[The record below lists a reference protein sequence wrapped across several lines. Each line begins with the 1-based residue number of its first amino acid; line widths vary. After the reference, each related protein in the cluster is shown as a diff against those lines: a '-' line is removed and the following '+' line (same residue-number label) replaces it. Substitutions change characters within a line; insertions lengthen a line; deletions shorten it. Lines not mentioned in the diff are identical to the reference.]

1 MTVFV
6 IPVGDLR
13 SLTLNFQT
21 AAAKPALEKSVYD
34 LDPEVED
41 NLATGK
47 QKKLRKVKKTTLPQV
62 KKNLLQVNKKNCH
75 R

>member
-47 QKKLRKVKKTTLPQV
+47 QKKLPKVNKKKLPKV
-62 KKNLLQVNKKNCH
+62 SKKNCH